1 MNFQA
6 PLSAIIS
13 TRIEGL
19 CFGKLLPTA
28 AGLDIH
34 FPNDSHVLTGNTT
47 FKINVTTRQ
56 WKNLQPHNQYTKLP
70 STSTSCSLLFFW
82 ICVLASFGRNN
93 GPPHWYHV
101 ICVRPLSD
109 AQFWVVLDLM
119 VGDFQFPVLRVEV
132 IKHNGWCARNCTS
145 NGIILGWD
153 LTSFDCGIMQ
163 R

>member
-34 FPNDSHVLTGNTT
+34 FPSDSHVLTGNTT

-70 STSTSCSLLFFW
+70 STSTSCSLLLW

-93 GPPHWYHV
+93 GPHIDITWFVFVPS
-101 ICVRPLSD
+101 LLT
-109 AQFWVVLDLM
+109 QFEVVLDLM
-119 VGDFQFPVLRVEV
+119 VGDFQFPVLREAV
-132 IKHNGWCARNCTS
+132 IEHNGWCARNCTS
-145 NGIILGWD
+145 NGIILGWN

-163 R
+163 H